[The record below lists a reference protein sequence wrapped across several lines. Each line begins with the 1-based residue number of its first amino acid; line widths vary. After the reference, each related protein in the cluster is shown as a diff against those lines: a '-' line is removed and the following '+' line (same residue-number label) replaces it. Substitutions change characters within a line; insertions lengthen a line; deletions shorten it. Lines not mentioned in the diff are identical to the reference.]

1 VGLLASP
8 SYELRAF
15 AIPTGVAFEDPR
27 DVGHVLARQVHSG
40 TSASAKRGEV
50 RGLPSYGVDT
60 ADIMRRLADITDQ
73 VLRAS
78 KPGDIPYQQQSKFE
92 LIQSRDGEI
101 VEDTNVFSPIC
112 PEWHPRQYGCP
123 VCRCRLG
130 LTKLSKVSPLDR
142 DSQL

>member
-1 VGLLASP
+1 MGLLASP

-60 ADIMRRLADITDQ
+60 ADIMCRLADITDQ

-92 LIQSRDGEI
+92 LIQ
-101 VEDTNVFSPIC
+101 F
-112 PEWHPRQYGCP
+112 
-123 VCRCRLG
+123 

-142 DSQL
+142 DSQLKTYQAELY